1 MVIFDHTGS
10 SRVQG
15 LGSPRDPPANAFVT
29 NRSRRALQAAAGVTC
44 VLIFVSALT
53 GSDLPTPAAGQVLDY
68 APPPPPPPPPTAT
81 SVPGVSNRVEAAS
94 VPGFRGPVL
103 VCRRPGE
110 DCQELTGEATVG
122 IGAYLDTTEGAA
134 KLETRRP
141 DGTYTGTV
149 VYAGLFQLQQARQRN
164 AVLIARLS
172 GRLPV
177 CPRAGAAAARAGASA
192 TKSKKKSAPRR
203 RLWSNADGK
212 FRTTGRYGSATVRGT
227 KFLVEERCG
236 GTFVRVARGSVN
248 VADRVRGRTV
258 VVRAPR
264 SYLIRPRR

>member
-1 MVIFDHTGS
+1 MGVLTTTGTS
-10 SRVQG
+10 SVQR
-15 LGSPRDPPANAFVT
+15 LGSPRDPPENAFVT

-68 APPPPPPPPPTAT
+68 GPPPPPPPTAT
-81 SVPGVSNRVEAAS
+81 SVPGVNNRVEAAS

-110 DCQELTGEATVG
+110 DCRELTGEATVG
-122 IGAYLDTTEGAA
+122 IGAYLDTTKGAA
-134 KLETRRP
+134 KLETRLP
-141 DGTYTGTV
+141 DGRFTGTV

-203 RLWSNADGK
+203 RLWSNGDGK